1 MHSCLEPHTP
11 LTLSFSTGEKSRKQ
25 PWNPHAHGKSQMNAM
40 LENPS
45 QPLPAISKMP
55 QTAHEFTKVWKH
67 QCKTDDEKY
76 QLLLKLGGQELGR
89 IFKAE
94 VSMGFL
100 GEFLFILHSCL
111 DDRDTEDIFNILMQ
125 LSKTSRFDLSLK
137 FLSEKEK
144 TVTSELINRLEE
156 IISQRRDAAP
166 ESEDKEANNMEMLQE
181 LRTIYGVASSS

>member
-1 MHSCLEPHTP
+1 MPSCLEPHTP
-11 LTLSFSTGEKSRKQ
+11 LTLSFSTGEKSHKQ
-25 PWNPHAHGKSQMNAM
+25 PWNPHAHGKSQMNVM

-100 GEFLFILHSCL
+100 GEFLFILHSSL
-111 DDRDTEDIFNILMQ
+111 DDRDTQDVFNILMQ
-125 LSKTSRFDLSLK
+125 LSKTNRFDLSLK

-144 TVTSELINRLEE
+144 TSELINRLEE
-156 IISQRRDAAP
+156 IISDRRYAAP
-166 ESEDKEANNMEMLQE
+166 ESEDKKANNMEMLQE
-181 LRTIYGVASSS
+181 LRTIYCVASFS